1 MEEIFADEYAIEDIA
16 ITLKATEDFYLSAF
30 TFDFAL
36 RALDEDYDGKLP
48 KMTVELAVGKYN
60 ETTIMPINF
69 KEYTEVA
76 DLRVLNI
83 PAEELKDFVEGEEGF
98 VKFRIVQFSGI
109 RSTSIEERM
118 VEVDKIS
125 FTDKDGKYTYHIDVM
140 QNGEGSLMTYADGI
154 KTVVTDPD
162 TANEKTNRTESTD
175 EDERAFIKGLL
186 LQSEFDLN
194 LVTDIEPH
202 EKKENIYIFHV
213 NAEDH
218 PLLKRVMKSVEAKN
232 LSQGS
237 AYYTATIVDGKLLKL
252 ELSIDADIRLSQGS
266 LLDYELSLSYDFS
279 EQ

>member
-1 MEEIFADEYAIEDIA
+1 
-16 ITLKATEDFYLSAF
+16 
-30 TFDFAL
+30 
-36 RALDEDYDGKLP
+36 
-48 KMTVELAVGKYN
+48 
-60 ETTIMPINF
+60 
-69 KEYTEVA
+69 
-76 DLRVLNI
+76 
-83 PAEELKDFVEGEEGF
+83 
-98 VKFRIVQFSGI
+98 
-109 RSTSIEERM
+109 
-118 VEVDKIS
+118 
-125 FTDKDGKYTYHIDVM
+125 
-140 QNGEGSLMTYADGI
+140 MTYADGI

-186 LQSEFDLN
+186 LQSEFDPN
-194 LVTDIEPH
+194 MVIDIEPH

-218 PLLKRVMKSVEAKN
+218 PLLKRVMKSVEARN